1 MRRSQLATI
10 LTTALLTIT
19 VSACAGAV
27 TSGQDGATTSTIPVE
42 TISPSATPETA
53 SPSATGLTPQGPV
66 ITGTVV
72 RVVDG
77 DTVRFIADG
86 QREEIAVR
94 LIGINTPET
103 VAPGRP
109 VECFGPEASQFAKD
123 QLDGARV
130 LLEFD
135 PSQGETDRYDR
146 TLAYV
151 WTVAESG
158 EPLELFNLE
167 SVRGGF
173 AEERQYGKPFT
184 WQSEFIEAQR
194 QAQRDGA
201 GMWGAC

>member
-1 MRRSQLATI
+1 
-10 LTTALLTIT
+10 
-19 VSACAGAV
+19 
-27 TSGQDGATTSTIPVE
+27 
-42 TISPSATPETA
+42 
-53 SPSATGLTPQGPV
+53 V